1 MIRQIPI
8 QGFDNNF
15 SYFIENGKDIA
26 VVDPGDTDHLISEIR
41 LDGLNVKMILLTHS
55 HFDHVSGV
63 QKLVERFGVPVYV
76 HKHAAKRLNLKENM
90 TVFIDE
96 GDILRLDG
104 LKIKVLYTP
113 GHIDDAVCFYIEEHG
128 HLITGDTLFVEG
140 CGRADLEGSNVEDLW
155 ESLQRIMKLPQSTKV
170 YPGHHYG
177 SIPISTIGFEK
188 ANNRFFKCKDF
199 EEFRKER
206 MGY

>member
-8 QGFDNNF
+8 KGFDNNF
-15 SYFIENGKDIA
+15 SYFIEKGKDIA
-26 VVDPGDTDHLISEIR
+26 VVDPGDVGHLISEIK

-63 QKLVERFGVPVYV
+63 NEMIEHFGVPVYI
-76 HKHAAKRLNLKENM
+76 HKNAVKKLNVKDNMTIFLEDGEVLNLS
-90 TVFIDE
+90 
-96 GDILRLDG
+96 G
-104 LKIKVLYTP
+104 LPIKVLHTP
-113 GHIDDAVCFYIEEHG
+113 GHIDDAVCFYIKEDG
-128 HLITGDTLFVEG
+128 HLITGDTLFVER
-140 CGRADLEGSNVEDLW
+140 CGRADLEGSNVKDLW
-155 ESLQRIMKLPQSTKV
+155 KSLQRIMKLPDSTKV

-177 SIPISTIGFEK
+177 SIPVSTIAFEK
-188 ANNRFFKCKDF
+188 ANNRFFKCNNF